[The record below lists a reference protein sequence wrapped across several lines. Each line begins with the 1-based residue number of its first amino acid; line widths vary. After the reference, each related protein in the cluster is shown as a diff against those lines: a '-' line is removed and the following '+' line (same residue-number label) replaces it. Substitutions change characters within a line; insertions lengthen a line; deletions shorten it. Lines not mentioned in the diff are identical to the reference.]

1 MAVILKRFG
10 KTQFSASLS
19 FSAQLRRKARH
30 FLKRKGGRVEFS
42 FQIIWDLIFAGTSV
56 FLTWY
61 NVKTVC
67 RLSEFFEYSLIRLV
81 NV

>member
-30 FLKRKGGRVEFS
+30 FVKRGGQVEFS
-42 FQIIWDLIFAGTSV
+42 FRILWDLIFAGTSV
-56 FLTWY
+56 FWTWY
-61 NVKTVC
+61 NVKTV
-67 RLSEFFEYSLIRLV
+67 
-81 NV
+81 